1 MRVLKIIEIIVNHFQ
16 IVHYDYHLV
25 QLLKQNY
32 MAVQANDLYK
42 HKLDISGLKIV
53 ENKNKIKDERRK
65 E

>member
-1 MRVLKIIEIIVNHFQ
+1 
-16 IVHYDYHLV
+16 
-25 QLLKQNY
+25 
-32 MAVQANDLYK
+32 MAVHAHDLYK